1 MCTYDLINEIFYFE
15 IPLLLRRPKVWLR
28 PIFYMTDPYTFTP
41 LGDRAVVIKL
51 LPQMSGKK
59 YSMSA
64 AGLCERIKL
73 FNLQGIT
80 DIVPAFLQLAIHYD
94 PVLWA
99 CVSSESPYD
108 AIVQSLTER
117 LADSEI
123 HSDDRTSSLVR
134 VPVCYDTE
142 FGIDLEFLSLKLDLS
157 IPDIVDLHKSPI
169 YTVGAIG
176 FAPGFAY
183 LEGLN
188 SKLVLPR
195 RESPRARVP
204 KGSIAIAAN
213 YTGIY
218 PSELPGG
225 WHILGRTRTTF
236 FQWSDNVGSLLA
248 VGDRVQFDALSLT
261 EFLSLESRSVI
272 KDD

>member
-1 MCTYDLINEIFYFE
+1 
-15 IPLLLRRPKVWLR
+15 
-28 PIFYMTDPYTFTP
+28 MTDAYTFTP

-51 LPQMSGKK
+51 LPEMTVKNH
-59 YSMSA
+59 SMSA

-73 FNLQGIT
+73 FDLQGIT
-80 DIVPAFLQLAIHYD
+80 DIVPAFLQIAIHYD
-94 PVLWA
+94 PVFWTS
-99 CVSSESPYD
+99 VSSESPYE
-108 AIVQSLTER
+108 AIVQYLSER
-117 LADSEI
+117 LADTKM
-123 HSDDRTSSLVR
+123 HADDRTSSLVR

-142 FGIDLEFLSLKLDLS
+142 FGIDLEFLSLKLGLP
-157 IPDIVDLHKSPI
+157 IPDLIDLHKSPI

-183 LEGLN
+183 LEGLD
-188 SKLVLPR
+188 SRLVLPR
-195 RESPRARVP
+195 RESPRTRVP
-204 KGSIAIAAN
+204 KGSIAIAAS

-225 WHILGRTRTTF
+225 WHILGRTLTTF

-248 VGDRVQFDALSLT
+248 VGDQVQFDAVSLT
-261 EFLSLESRSVI
+261 EFRTLESPSVV